1 MVWLRAVESFETLND
16 PRAALYC
23 YISVKME
30 ISRLYADGSKVWA
43 DEVIHAAP
51 IIHDFLPLALEDWTN
66 SRIVAMRRWIEKG
79 KIHDVEPRWILYMIW
94 GTKHYTDFAHQI
106 ETLNDVNALSTNQWQ
121 QARDTVFDII
131 WAGCEPKD

>member
-1 MVWLRAVESFETLND
+1 MVWLRAAESFETSND
-16 PRAALYC
+16 PRAALHC
-23 YISVKME
+23 YISEKME
-30 ISRLYADGSKVWA
+30 ISQLYADGSKVWA

-51 IIHDFLPLALEDWTN
+51 IIHDFLTLALEDWTN

-106 ETLNDVNALSTNQWQ
+106 EILNDVKALSTNQWQ
-121 QARDTVFDII
+121 QARDKVFDII